1 MDWRITRVCAVSALS
16 ALLLQAREHE
26 AHADPATP
34 PAQAPD
40 HVVEPA
46 PHAAPN
52 PARPAPNDKTVR
64 MLREAVL
71 SLLKDGNARFAAGR
85 PLHPNIES
93 ARQHLSAGESQHPL
107 ATIFTCSDSRA
118 PVEFIFDRAP
128 GDLFV
133 VRSAGNLATDDGL
146 ASLEYGSEHLTTPVL
161 VVLGHTGCGV
171 ISAVAEN
178 APLTARLATLAKE
191 LTPVVELARRTP
203 GSDLIATA
211 ARVHVQ
217 LTVSGILSRCPTIKA
232 RADAGLVSVLGAVYH
247 QDSGVV
253 EWLTA
258 PESTLAVAH
267 DTPLETGHA
276 GKPES
281 HSRQPVHG
289 LNPDSSHAP
298 DHTAPPNAHPAAA
311 KPLPDPDDDEYI
323 EMARTQRNAPA
334 PVHAEAAAHTT
345 APGPA
350 PDPAPASAPAPA
362 HDHDHAPAPIPPP
375 ARTLPQV
382 RTASGQ
388 ESLLINTP
396 ISSSTPIGGIIRRP
410 GDRGKKA
417 H

>member
-26 AHADPATP
+26 AQADHAAPSAH
-34 PAQAPD
+34 APD
-40 HVVEPA
+40 PVAEPA
-46 PHAAPN
+46 PHAASN
-52 PARPAPNDKTVR
+52 PVRPAAQDKTVR

-85 PLHPNIES
+85 PLHPGIES
-93 ARQHLSAGESQHPL
+93 ARRHLDAGENQHPL
-107 ATIFTCSDSRA
+107 ATILTCSDSRA
-118 PVEFIFDRAP
+118 PVEFIFDRSP

-133 VRSAGNLATDDGL
+133 VRSAGNLAGGDGL
-146 ASLEYGSEHLTTPVL
+146 ASVEYGSERLTTPVL
-161 VVLGHTGCGV
+161 VVLGHTACGA
-171 ISAVAEN
+171 ISAVEEN
-178 APLTARLATLAKE
+178 APMTGHLGTLAKE
-191 LTPVVELARRTP
+191 LTPAVEMARRAP

-217 LTVSGILSRCPTIKA
+217 LTVSGILSRSPDIRA

-253 EWLTA
+253 EWLPA
-258 PESTLAVAH
+258 PEPALAGAH
-267 DTPLETGHA
+267 DTPLGTGHA

-281 HSRQPVHG
+281 QSPPPVHG
-289 LNPDSSHAP
+289 LSSEPSHAP
-298 DHTAPPNAHPAAA
+298 VHTAPPAAHPAATG
-311 KPLPDPDDDEYI
+311 PLPDPDDEEYI
-323 EMARTQRNAPA
+323 EMARTQRKAPA
-334 PVHAEAAAHTT
+334 PAHAEAAAHTT
-345 APGPA
+345 PPA
-350 PDPAPASAPAPA
+350 ADPAPVSAPVPT
-362 HDHDHAPAPIPPP
+362 HDHAPAPKP
-375 ARTLPQV
+375 APVRTTPQV

-410 GDRGKKA
+410 RGSGNNA